1 MFGRGVKMSTRKFAT
16 KNRFLYV
23 GILIAIILILT
34 ACAPQVETE
43 PAEPVIAPEEA
54 VEEPAVDVPEE
65 AAEQPAVDVPEEEEV
80 QEEVSQFMV
89 ESFRAAVISDES
101 TLNPFTYVT
110 GDPGWNLLMLQYD
123 SLFTMGLDGEPYPWL
138 VTDWALSDDGL
149 SYTLELR
156 QDVTWNDGT
165 PMTADDV
172 KFTFDYFVLNA
183 VGRFARDIREFD
195 SAEVVDEYTVVINLG
210 SPNPGFVRSAFA
222 DVPVIPQHIWE
233 TIEDPQN
240 HQFDTATNV
249 GTGPY
254 VLMDYTPDQFYRFEA
269 NENYFA
275 GMPTV
280 GELVVIKFA
289 DEAGTQ
295 AAFRTNEVD
304 MIFRI
309 IPPEQIDL
317 LGMVD
322 GVSIVQGP
330 QFTTQMLIMNYDV
343 EPFNL
348 REVRQAMAYAIDR
361 QDLIDTVYLGAATL
375 GSNGWIHPDSPFFND
390 QVVTEY
396 NLDKAV
402 ELLESVG
409 IVDSNDDGVREYN
422 GTDLV
427 FELITPSG
435 NAIRLRLAELIKE
448 MLGNIGMTVNVASV
462 EQTTWEDMIWPEFD
476 ITFGR
481 SYELGMWGW
490 SAPVQADV
498 FRAPELVHSD
508 PGVGFL
514 NLTGAASDEIDRISD
529 ELAASQDPVVRAELV
544 KELQLAIAEEMPFIV
559 FAYPDGNYA
568 YWSSV
573 YDNLAFIAGQGVV
586 NKLSFLP
593 ESARP

>member
-1 MFGRGVKMSTRKFAT
+1 MSTRKF
-16 KNRFLYV
+16 KERNRFLYLGV
-23 GILIAIILILT
+23 LVAFILILT
-34 ACAPQVETE
+34 ACAPQVEPE
-43 PAEPVIAPEEA
+43 PAGPVTAPEEA
-54 VEEPAVDVPEE
+54 PE
-65 AAEQPAVDVPEEEEV
+65 APVAEVPEEEEV
-80 QEEVSQFMV
+80 VEETSQFMV
-89 ESFRAAVISDES
+89 DTFRVAVISDES

-110 GDPGWNLLMLQYD
+110 GDPGWNMLMMQYD

-138 VTDWALSDDGL
+138 VTDWSLSDDGL

-156 QDVTWNDGT
+156 QDVTWHDGT

-172 KFTFDYFVLNA
+172 KFTFDYFSVNA
-183 VGRFARDIREFD
+183 VGRFARDIRGFA
-195 SAEVVDEYTVVINLG
+195 SAEVVDEYTVVINLE
-210 SPNPGFVRSAFA
+210 SPNPGFVRLAFA
-222 DVPVIPQHIWE
+222 DVPVIPQHVWE
-233 TIEDPQN
+233 SVEDPQN
-240 HQFDTATNV
+240 HQFESATNV
-249 GTGPY
+249 GTGPFM
-254 VLMDYTPDQFYRFEA
+254 LMEYSPDQFYRFEA
-269 NENYFA
+269 NVDYFA

-317 LGMVD
+317 LGAVE

-348 REVRQAMAYAIDR
+348 PEVRQAMAYAIDR

-375 GSNGWIHPDSPFFND
+375 GSNGWIHPDSVYYND

-396 NLDKAV
+396 NLDAAI

-409 IVDSNDDGVREYN
+409 IVDSNGDGVREYN

-435 NAIRLRLAELIKE
+435 NALRLRLAELIKE
-448 MLGNIGMTVNVASV
+448 MLANIGMTVNVASV

-508 PGVGFL
+508 PSIGFL
-514 NLTGAASDEIDRISD
+514 NMTGANSPEIDRITD
-529 ELAASQDPVVRAELV
+529 EMNASQDPDVRTELI
-544 KELQLAIAEEMPFIV
+544 KELQLAIVEEMPFVIL
-559 FAYPDGNYA
+559 AYPDGNYA

-573 YDNLAFIAGQGVV
+573 YDNLAYIAGQGVV

>member
-1 MFGRGVKMSTRKFAT
+1 MSTRKFAT

-165 PMTADDV
+165 PLTADDV

-233 TIEDPQN
+233 TVEDPQN

-375 GSNGWIHPDSPFFND
+375 GSNGWIHPDSPFYND

-396 NLDKAV
+396 NLDMAV

-435 NAIRLRLAELIKE
+435 NALRLRLAELIRE

-498 FRAPELVHSD
+498 FRAPELAHSD

-514 NLTGAASDEIDRISD
+514 NMTGAASEEIDRISD

>member
-1 MFGRGVKMSTRKFAT
+1 MSTRRYKE
-16 KNRFLYV
+16 KNRFLYLGV
-23 GILIAIILILT
+23 LVAIILILT
-34 ACAPQVETE
+34 ACAPQVEPE
-43 PAEPVIAPEEA
+43 PADPVTAPEEA
-54 VEEPAVDVPEE
+54 PEE
-65 AAEQPAVDVPEEEEV
+65 PAVDVPEEEEV
-80 QEEVSQFMV
+80 VEETSQFMV
-89 ESFRAAVISDES
+89 DTFRVAVISDES

-110 GDPGWNLLMLQYD
+110 GDPGWNMLMMQYD

-138 VTDWALSDDGL
+138 VTDWSLSDDGL

-156 QDVTWNDGT
+156 QDVTWHDGT

-172 KFTFDYFVLNA
+172 KFTFDYFSVNA
-183 VGRFARDIREFD
+183 VGRFARDIRGFA
-195 SAEVVDEYTVVINLG
+195 SAEVVDEYTVVINLER
-210 SPNPGFVRSAFA
+210 PNPGFVRLAFA

-233 TIEDPQN
+233 SVEDPQN
-240 HQFDTATNV
+240 HQFESATNV
-249 GTGPY
+249 GTGPFM
-254 VLMDYTPDQFYRFEA
+254 LMEYSPDQFYRFEA
-269 NENYFA
+269 NVDYFA

-317 LGMVD
+317 LGAVE

-348 REVRQAMAYAIDR
+348 PEVRQAMAYAIDR

-375 GSNGWIHPDSPFFND
+375 GSNGWIHPDSVYYND

-396 NLDKAV
+396 NLEAAV
-402 ELLESVG
+402 DLLESVG

-435 NAIRLRLAELIKE
+435 NALRLRLAELIKE
-448 MLGNIGMTVNVASV
+448 MLGNVGITVNVASV
-462 EQTTWEDMIWPEFD
+462 EQTTWEEMIWPEFD

-508 PGVGFL
+508 PSIGFL
-514 NLTGAASDEIDRISD
+514 NMTGANSPEIDRITD
-529 ELAASQDPVVRAELV
+529 EMNASQDPDVRTELI
-544 KELQLAIAEEMPFIV
+544 KELQLAIVEEMPFVIL
-559 FAYPDGNYA
+559 AYPDGNYA

-573 YDNLAFIAGQGVV
+573 YDNLAYIAGQGVV